1 MVVLPEY
8 LYLCIPAFLQDPF
21 IKSLHK
27 TTAYDIVISHGEKMN
42 VYVVTEI
49 AGENNRFLKVLG
61 SLEEATKWCRSLVGE
76 SGDWEDIQPFGDRLF
91 GMWSEDLNA
100 TIIVTTHFVF
110 VA

>member
-1 MVVLPEY
+1 
-8 LYLCIPAFLQDPF
+8 
-21 IKSLHK
+21 
-27 TTAYDIVISHGEKMN
+27 MN

-61 SLEEATKWCRSLVGE
+61 SLEEATEWCRSLVSE
-76 SGDWEDIQPFGDRLF
+76 SGDWEDIQPFGDRIF

-110 VA
+110 AG